1 MKFQTFCGKM
11 WIQSVTPH
19 STHSFMN
26 WILETTLMDV
36 WFMSVVQNHAWTA
49 SYDWLIPAS
58 SSAGI
63 FGSTHLD
70 PSLLPSPKPIAD
82 SNPGYHS
89 NSTSD
94 PYPSSSFTVE
104 TVTYSP
110 QNRSDSTPAATTGVP
125 PATSSQ
131 ALPTQPYTTPPDWLA
146 SVTSLSTA
154 WPSSTASAPN
164 TGIRCEQERWKQ
176 QGVVGN
182 VRSF

>member
-1 MKFQTFCGKM
+1 M
-11 WIQSVTPH
+11 TPH

-26 WILETTLMDV
+26 WSLKATLM
-36 WFMSVVQNHAWTA
+36 A
-49 SYDWLIPAS
+49 SYDWLIPVS

-104 TVTYSP
+104 TVTSSP
-110 QNRSDSTPAATTGVP
+110 QNRSESTPAATGVP
-125 PATSSQ
+125 PVTSTQ
-131 ALPTQPYTTPPDWLA
+131 APPTQPYTTPPDWLA

-154 WPSSTASAPN
+154 WPSSTASAPD